1 MANAGNVSHR
11 GGVTQP
17 LALVFYE
24 SLLIG
29 NQAINRLQE
38 LGYRTTLVT
47 DLGRL
52 AGQARAEKPL
62 ILVAELAA
70 ESERVCEA
78 ITRLRHDPET
88 NHIPVLAFAR
98 RGTGR
103 KQKRFEERVRGAGVS
118 LLAGESG
125 LLAQL
130 PGLLDQVLAVE

>member
-1 MANAGNVSHR
+1 MANAGDVSHR

-24 SLLIG
+24 NLLIG

-47 DLGRL
+47 DQGRL
-52 AGQARAEKPL
+52 VDQARAEKPL
-62 ILVAELAA
+62 VFVAELAA

-78 ITRLRHDPET
+78 ISRLRHHAET

-98 RGTGR
+98 RGAGR
-103 KQKRFEERVRGAGVS
+103 KQKRFEEMVRGAGVN
-118 LLAGESG
+118 LLADKSG
-125 LLAQL
+125 LLSQL